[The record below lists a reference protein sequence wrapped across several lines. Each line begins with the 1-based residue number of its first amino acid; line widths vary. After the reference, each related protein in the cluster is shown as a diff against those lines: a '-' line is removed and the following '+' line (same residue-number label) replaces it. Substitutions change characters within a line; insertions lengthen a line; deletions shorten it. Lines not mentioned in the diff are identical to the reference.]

1 MERIPASERTREKL
15 KAVIEGSSEGG
26 GTSEL
31 VRLAAR
37 LIIEE
42 ALEGEARDA
51 LGRDYYARGAAPG
64 AGYRNGYRTGQLR
77 SAEGAIEYRAPQI
90 ADRREPFRSAI
101 RELVRGRTAEL
112 EALAVEMY
120 ARGLSTRDI
129 EALFADG
136 AGKSLLS
143 RTAVS
148 EITERL
154 WAEYQGFAGR
164 ELAEFDVVYLF
175 VDGIAERLHLGQPRE
190 AVLGCRRTTAES
202 LLSRTAV
209 SEITERLW
217 AEYQGFAGRELAEFD
232 VVYLFVDGIAERLHL
247 GQPREAVLAAWGIL
261 ADGKKAL
268 LHLAP
273 GSKED
278 TASCKEFFQDMRRR
292 GLPDPLLVAS
302 DGAPGIIRAIEECL
316 PRSVRQRC
324 LAHKMRNLQSKVPED
339 VWPEFKARSTA
350 CYQAPSPA
358 LARLLRDDV
367 AATYSR
373 DLPSAVACLDDD
385 FEACIAHLRFPLG
398 HRRAIRTT
406 NLLERLFG
414 EARRRTK
421 VIPHA
426 FGERAVLK
434 LMYAALI
441 RAAER
446 WRGIKI
452 SEFEQRQLR
461 AIRDE
466 IDRDFTARNAPA
478 TRATVTAAPT
488 RLSSNDRT

>member
-1 MERIPASERTREKL
+1 MERIPASERTRERL
-15 KAVIEGSSEGG
+15 KALMNGESEAADGR
-26 GTSEL
+26 SEL

-42 ALEGEARDA
+42 ALEGEAKDA
-51 LGRDYYARGAAPG
+51 VGRDYYARGAVPG
-64 AGYRNGYRTGQLR
+64 AGYRNGYRPGR
-77 SAEGAIEYRAPQI
+77 VKSAEGAIEYSAPQI
-90 ADRREPFRSAI
+90 ADRAEPFRSRI
-101 RELVRGRTAEL
+101 RESVGGRTEAL
-112 EALAVEMY
+112 EAMAIEMY

-129 EALFADG
+129 EAFFADET
-136 AGKSLLS
+136 GKSLLS

-154 WAEYQGFAGR
+154 WAEYEAFASR
-164 ELAEFDVVYLF
+164 DLSEF
-175 VDGIAERLHLGQPRE
+175 E
-190 AVLGCRRTTAES
+190 
-202 LLSRTAV
+202 
-209 SEITERLW
+209 
-217 AEYQGFAGRELAEFD
+217 

-261 ADGKKAL
+261 SDGKKAL

-273 GSKED
+273 GTKED
-278 TASCKEFFQDMRRR
+278 TASCREFFQDLRRR

-302 DGAPGIIRAIEECL
+302 DGAPGIIRTIEECF
-316 PRSVRQRC
+316 PRAVRQRC

-339 VWPEFKARSTA
+339 VWPEFHVRARA
-350 CYQAPSPA
+350 CYQAASPA
-358 LARLLRDDV
+358 LARLLRDDI
-367 AATYSR
+367 ATTYGR

-414 EARRRTK
+414 EERRRTK

-446 WRGIKI
+446 WRGIRVT
-452 SEFEQRQLR
+452 EFEQRQLK

-466 IDRDFTARNAPA
+466 LNADFAVRTSPLAS
-478 TRATVTAAPT
+478 TTVTASPT
-488 RLSSNDRT
+488 RLSSKDRT

>member
-1 MERIPASERTREKL
+1 MEGRSEVGDGR
-15 KAVIEGSSEGG
+15 
-26 GTSEL
+26 SEL

-51 LGRDYYARGAAPG
+51 LGRDYYARGATPG
-64 AGYRNGYRTGQLR
+64 AGYRNGYRPGR
-77 SAEGAIEYRAPQI
+77 VKSAEGAIDYSAPQI
-90 ADRREPFRSAI
+90 ADRREPFHSRL
-101 RELVRGRTAEL
+101 REVVRGRTEEL

-129 EALFADG
+129 EAVFADTEG
-136 AGKSLLS
+136 RSLLS

-148 EITERL
+148 EVTERL
-154 WAEYQGFAGR
+154 WAEYEAFASR
-164 ELAEFDVVYLF
+164 DLSEFEV
-175 VDGIAERLHLGQPRE
+175 I
-190 AVLGCRRTTAES
+190 
-202 LLSRTAV
+202 
-209 SEITERLW
+209 
-217 AEYQGFAGRELAEFD
+217 
-232 VVYLFVDGIAERLHL
+232 YLFVDGIAERLHL
-247 GQPREAVLAAWGIL
+247 GQPREAVLAAWAIL
-261 ADGKKAL
+261 ADGRKAL

-273 GSKED
+273 GTKED
-278 TASCKEFFQDMRRR
+278 TASCKEFFHDLRRR

-324 LAHKMRNLQSKVPED
+324 LAHKMRNLQSKVPEH
-339 VWPEFKARSTA
+339 VWPEFKARAAA
-350 CYQAPSPA
+350 CYQAASPA
-358 LARLLRDDV
+358 LARLLRDDI
-367 AATYSR
+367 AATYAC

-398 HRRAIRTT
+398 HRRVIRTT

-414 EARRRTK
+414 EERRRTK

-446 WRGIKI
+446 WRGIRMT
-452 SEFEQRQLR
+452 EFEQRQLK

-466 IDRDFTARNAPA
+466 IHEDFAQRNA
-478 TRATVTAAPT
+478 RAASPTVTTAPT

>member
-1 MERIPASERTREKL
+1 MGRIPASERTRENL
-15 KAVIEGSSEGG
+15 KALMTGCSEIADGR
-26 GTSEL
+26 SEL

-51 LGRDYYARGAAPG
+51 LGRDSYARGAAPG
-64 AGYRNGYRTGQLR
+64 AGYRNGYRTGR
-77 SAEGAIEYRAPQI
+77 VKSAEGAIEYSAPQI
-90 ADRREPFRSAI
+90 ADRSEPFRSRL
-101 RELVRGRTAEL
+101 REIVGGRTEAL

-129 EALFADG
+129 EALFADET
-136 AGKSLLS
+136 GKPLLS

-154 WAEYQGFAGR
+154 WAEYEAFASR
-164 ELAEFDVVYLF
+164 DLSEF
-175 VDGIAERLHLGQPRE
+175 E
-190 AVLGCRRTTAES
+190 
-202 LLSRTAV
+202 
-209 SEITERLW
+209 
-217 AEYQGFAGRELAEFD
+217 

-273 GSKED
+273 GTKED
-278 TASCKEFFQDMRRR
+278 TASCKEFFQDLRRR
-292 GLPDPLLVAS
+292 GLPDPLLVVS
-302 DGAPGIIRAIEECL
+302 DGAPGIIRATEECL
-316 PRSVRQRC
+316 PRTVRQRC
-324 LAHKMRNLQSKVPED
+324 LVHKMRNLESKVPED
-339 VWPEFKARSTA
+339 VWPEFKARAAA
-350 CYQAPSPA
+350 CYQAASPA
-358 LARLLRDDV
+358 LARLLKDDIV
-367 AATYSR
+367 ATYGR
-373 DLPSAVACLDDD
+373 DLPSAVACLEDD

-414 EARRRTK
+414 EERRRTK

-426 FGERAVLK
+426 FGVRAILK

-446 WRGIKI
+446 WRGIRI
-452 SEFEQRQLR
+452 GEFERRQLR

-466 IDRDFTARNAPA
+466 LDKDFAARTAPA
-478 TRATVTAAPT
+478 MKPTLTASPT
-488 RLSSNDRT
+488 RLSSKHRT

>member
-1 MERIPASERTREKL
+1 MERIPASERTRERL
-15 KAVIEGSSEGG
+15 KALMG
-26 GTSEL
+26 GTSESGSGSSDL

-42 ALEGEARDA
+42 ALEGEAADA
-51 LGRDYYARGAAPG
+51 LGRGYYARGAAPE
-64 AGYRNGYRTGQLR
+64 AGYRNGYRTGRLK
-77 SAEGAIEYRAPQI
+77 SAEGPIEYSAPQI
-90 ADRREPFRSAI
+90 ADRAEPFRSRI
-101 RELVRGRTAEL
+101 RETLRGRTEAL

-129 EALFADG
+129 EALFADET
-136 AGKSLLS
+136 GKSLLS
-143 RTAVS
+143 RSAVS
-148 EITERL
+148 TITERL
-154 WAEYQGFAGR
+154 WAEYEEFASR
-164 ELAEFDVVYLF
+164 D
-175 VDGIAERLHLGQPRE
+175 
-190 AVLGCRRTTAES
+190 
-202 LLSRTAV
+202 LS
-209 SEITERLW
+209 
-217 AEYQGFAGRELAEFD
+217 EFD

-273 GSKED
+273 GTKED
-278 TASCKEFFQDMRRR
+278 TASCKEFFQDLRRR
-292 GLPDPLLVAS
+292 GLPDPLLVVS
-302 DGAPGIIRAIEECL
+302 DGAPGIIRAIEECF

-324 LAHKMRNLQSKVPED
+324 LAHKMRNLESKVPED
-339 VWPEFKARSTA
+339 VWPEFKARAAA
-350 CYQAPSPA
+350 CYQAASPA
-358 LARLLRDDV
+358 LARLLRDDIV
-367 AATYSR
+367 ATYGR
-373 DLPSAVACLDDD
+373 DLPSAVACLQDD

-414 EARRRTK
+414 EERRRTK

-446 WRGIKI
+446 WRGIRI
-452 SEFEQRQLR
+452 TEFERRQLK

-466 IDRDFTARNAPA
+466 LDGDFAARTTPA
-478 TRATVTAAPT
+478 TAATVTASPT
-488 RLSSNDRT
+488 RLSSKDRT

>member
-1 MERIPASERTREKL
+1 MERIPASELTRERL
-15 KAVIEGSSEGG
+15 KALMNGESELADGR
-26 GTSEL
+26 SEL

-42 ALEGEARDA
+42 ALEGEAKDA
-51 LGRDYYARGAAPG
+51 VGRDYYARGAVPG
-64 AGYRNGYRTGQLR
+64 AGYRNGYRLGR
-77 SAEGAIEYRAPQI
+77 VKSAEGAIEYSAPQI
-90 ADRREPFRSAI
+90 ADREEPYRS
-101 RELVRGRTAEL
+101 RLRGMLGKRTEAL
-112 EALAVEMY
+112 EAMAIEMY

-129 EALFADG
+129 EALFADE
-136 AGKSLLS
+136 AGRSLLS

-148 EITERL
+148 ELTERL
-154 WAEYQGFAGR
+154 WAEYEAFASR
-164 ELAEFDVVYLF
+164 DLSEFDVVYLF
-175 VDGIAERLHLGQPRE
+175 VDGIAERLHLGQ
-190 AVLGCRRTTAES
+190 A
-202 LLSRTAV
+202 
-209 SEITERLW
+209 
-217 AEYQGFAGRELAEFD
+217 
-232 VVYLFVDGIAERLHL
+232 
-247 GQPREAVLAAWGIL
+247 REAVLAAWGIL
-261 ADGKKAL
+261 SDGKKAL

-273 GSKED
+273 GTKED
-278 TASCKEFFQDMRRR
+278 TASCREFFQDLRRR

-302 DGAPGIIRAIEECL
+302 DGAPGMIRAIEECF

-324 LAHKMRNLQSKVPED
+324 LAHKMRNLQSKAPDD
-339 VWPEFKARSTA
+339 VWPELHARARA
-350 CYQAPSPA
+350 CYQAASPA
-358 LARLLRDDV
+358 LARLLRDDIV
-367 AATYSR
+367 TTYGR

-414 EARRRTK
+414 EERRRTK

-446 WRGIKI
+446 WRGIRVT
-452 SEFEQRQLR
+452 EFEQRQLK

-466 IDRDFTARNAPA
+466 LNADFAARTSPLASKP
-478 TRATVTAAPT
+478 VTASPT
-488 RLSSNDRT
+488 RLSSKDRT

>member
-1 MERIPASERTREKL
+1 MQRIPATERTREKL
-15 KAVIEGSSEGG
+15 RELMDGRSAVEDGR
-26 GTSEL
+26 SEL

-51 LGRDYYARGAAPG
+51 LGRDYYARGAKPG
-64 AGYRNGYRTGQLR
+64 AGYRNGYRPGR
-77 SAEGAIEYRAPQI
+77 VHSAEGAIEYSAPQI
-90 ADRREPFRSAI
+90 ADRDEPFCSRI
-101 RELVRGRTAEL
+101 REVVRGRTEEL

-129 EALFADG
+129 EAVFAGADG
-136 AGKSLLS
+136 RSLLS

-148 EITERL
+148 EVTERL
-154 WAEYQGFAGR
+154 WAEYEAFASR
-164 ELAEFDVVYLF
+164 DLSEF
-175 VDGIAERLHLGQPRE
+175 A
-190 AVLGCRRTTAES
+190 
-202 LLSRTAV
+202 
-209 SEITERLW
+209 
-217 AEYQGFAGRELAEFD
+217 

-273 GSKED
+273 GTKED
-278 TASCKEFFQDMRRR
+278 TASGKEFFQDMRRR
-292 GLPDPLLVAS
+292 GLPDPLLVVS
-302 DGAPGIIRAIEECL
+302 DGAPGPIRAIEECL
-316 PRSVRQRC
+316 PRSIRQRC

-339 VWPEFKARSTA
+339 VWPEFKARAAA
-350 CYQAPSPA
+350 CYQAASPA
-358 LARLLRDDV
+358 LARLLRDDI
-367 AATYSR
+367 ATTYAR

-446 WRGIKI
+446 
-452 SEFEQRQLR
+452 
-461 AIRDE
+461 
-466 IDRDFTARNAPA
+466 
-478 TRATVTAAPT
+478 
-488 RLSSNDRT
+488 

>member
-1 MERIPASERTREKL
+1 MERIPASDRTREKL
-15 KAVIEGSSEGG
+15 KALMEGRSEVKDGR
-26 GTSEL
+26 SEL

-64 AGYRNGYRTGQLR
+64 TGYRNGYRPGR
-77 SAEGAIEYRAPQI
+77 VASAEGAIEYSAPQI
-90 ADRREPFRSAI
+90 ADRDAPFRSRI
-101 RELVRGRTAEL
+101 RAAVRGRTEEL

-129 EALFADG
+129 EALFADQEG
-136 AGKSLLS
+136 RSLLS

-148 EITERL
+148 EVTERL
-154 WAEYQGFAGR
+154 WAEYEAFAGR
-164 ELAEFDVVYLF
+164 DLSEFEV
-175 VDGIAERLHLGQPRE
+175 
-190 AVLGCRRTTAES
+190 T
-202 LLSRTAV
+202 
-209 SEITERLW
+209 
-217 AEYQGFAGRELAEFD
+217 
-232 VVYLFVDGIAERLHL
+232 YLFVDGIAERLHL
-247 GQPREAVLAAWGIL
+247 GQPREAVLAAWGIV

-273 GSKED
+273 GTKED

-302 DGAPGIIRAIEECL
+302 DGAPGMIRAIEECL
-316 PRSVRQRC
+316 PRSLRQRC

-339 VWPEFKARSTA
+339 LWAEFKARAAA
-350 CYQAPSPA
+350 CYQAASPA
-358 LARLLRDDV
+358 LARLLRDDI
-367 AATYSR
+367 AATYAR

-434 LMYAALI
+434 LVYAALI

-446 WRGIKI
+446 WRRIKI
-452 SEFEQRQLR
+452 TEFEQRQLK

-466 IDRDFTARNAPA
+466 IDKDFTARNAPVTNA
-478 TRATVTAAPT
+478 MATAAPT
-488 RLSSNDRT
+488 RLSSKERT